1 MNDIANNIVEY
12 LDKKEIDIST
22 FLTKY
27 NEKDIANAF
36 IYDFDKLNFKYKNF
50 LESVMP
56 DSFEIDG
63 IFFNYTKNI
72 FKYSM
77 HLLFNYDNTYGI
89 ILVEPKIRRLC
100 NIYINGNTNIVNVF
114 NSIDKIITYII
125 DTNLYKYEN
134 FKRTIIHIIIKTIN
148 NNLTIPCII

>member
-1 MNDIANNIVEY
+1 MNDITNNTLEY

-36 IYDFDKLNFKYKNF
+36 IYYFDKFNFKYKNF

-63 IFFNYTKNI
+63 IFFNYTKI
-72 FKYSM
+72 FSVGESE
-77 HLLFNYDNTYGI
+77 L
-89 ILVEPKIRRLC
+89 
-100 NIYINGNTNIVNVF
+100 
-114 NSIDKIITYII
+114 
-125 DTNLYKYEN
+125 N
-134 FKRTIIHIIIKTIN
+134 F
-148 NNLTIPCII
+148 